1 MDISRAVIGAL
12 ATVGGGVILGIVY
25 LGTRAQLRPPAA
37 GVQAMVG
44 AIVEAQE
51 DIEAHGRVRYGGE
64 IWNAVA
70 LSPLKRG
77 ERARIVK
84 VEGLQVWVEPL

>member
-25 LGTRAQLRPPAA
+25 LGTRAQRRPPAA
-37 GVQAMVG
+37 GVQAMLG
-44 AIVEAQE
+44 QIVEAQE
-51 DIEAHGRVRYGGE
+51 DLEAHGRVRYGGE
-64 IWNAVA
+64 IWSAFSV
-70 LSPLKRG
+70 SPLKRG

-84 VEGLQVWVEPL
+84 VEGLQLWVEPL